1 MEFLDSNILAYAFYD
16 NEYTE
21 ECQEAIKEGG
31 ITNTFNLI
39 EAFFI
44 IEKETTRERA
54 QKCIKGL
61 LKSNIQIVAIDMNL
75 LFEALKKIN
84 QYKLSIFDMIHYAC
98 AISNNCS
105 SIKSYDADFDNLEIP
120 RKEP

>member
-21 ECQEAIKEGG
+21 ECQKAIKEGG
-31 ITNTFNLI
+31 VTNTLNLI

-44 IEKETTRERA
+44 IEKETSRERA
-54 QKCIKGL
+54 QKCIKSL
-61 LKSNIQIVAIDMNL
+61 LKSNIQIVEVDINL
-75 LFEALKKIN
+75 LFESLKRIN
-84 QYKLSIFDMIHYAC
+84 YHKLSIFDMIHYTC
-98 AISNNCS
+98 ALLNSCT
-105 SIKSYDADFDNLEIP
+105 SIKSYDNDFDNLAIQ